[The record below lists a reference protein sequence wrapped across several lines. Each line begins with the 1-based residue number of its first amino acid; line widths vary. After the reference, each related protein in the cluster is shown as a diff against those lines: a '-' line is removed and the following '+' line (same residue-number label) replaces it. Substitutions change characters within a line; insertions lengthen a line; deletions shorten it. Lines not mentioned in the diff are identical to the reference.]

1 MISIISVNTQDDD
14 HPLPLKL
21 PRHTPPSPLPT
32 KINSDCSLLLYQEKL
47 YMTLYCSGFV
57 GFILPEIILSCG
69 LERRE
74 GLSAGDI
81 KSKVFSGLGSA
92 YILYCSIYLYAARS
106 LSVVLVSLPF

>member
-1 MISIISVNTQDDD
+1 
-14 HPLPLKL
+14 
-21 PRHTPPSPLPT
+21 
-32 KINSDCSLLLYQEKL
+32 
-47 YMTLYCSGFV
+47 MTLYCSGFV